1 MNAKELLRL
10 GVPLGE
16 ATRRATDFIS
26 RFVLGGGDKARLA
39 EEVAAVVA
47 NPAAFVD
54 DALRGEFAKALLA
67 APPPPRT
74 EPVKYRQWGEGL
86 DHEAVMQMERA
97 CLLPV
102 SVAGAL
108 MPDAH
113 VGYGLPIG
121 GVLATENAVIPY
133 AVGVDIACRMKL
145 TVLDLPLRDLEQKQ
159 DRLARALEAETRF
172 GVGANFK
179 HRREHEVM
187 DADWSVSP
195 ITKQLKDKAWS
206 QLGTSG
212 SGNHFVEFGVF
223 TAHGELP
230 QARTPAELSQAGTPA
245 PLPSPAGTPG
255 PLTSP
260 AGAPATLPA
269 GTYVA
274 LLSHSGSRGTGAA
287 VCDHYSKIAF
297 ARCRAALPSELLRLA
312 WLPLDSAEGQE
323 YWNAM
328 ELMGRYAAANHA
340 CIHRHIAAHLGAP
353 VLFELE
359 NHHNFAWK
367 ERHVIGGVEREVI
380 VHRKG
385 ATPAGAGVLGII
397 PGSMAA
403 PGFVV
408 CGKGHPESLNSAAH
422 GAGRAMSRK
431 AANEKFNWKD
441 VNRYLKQQGV
451 TLLSAGLDEVPMA
464 YKNIREVMAAQ
475 SDLVTVLGEFQ
486 PRLVKMAPAGERP
499 ED

>member
-1 MNAKELLRL
+1 MNAKDFLRL

-16 ATRRATDFIS
+16 ATRRGTDFVSKFI
-26 RFVLGGGDKARLA
+26 LGGGDKSRLH
-39 EEVAAVVA
+39 EEVKAIVA
-47 NPAAFVD
+47 NPSAFVD
-54 DALRGEFAKALLA
+54 DPLRGEFAKTLLK
-67 APPPPRT
+67 APPPPRA

-86 DHEAVMQMERA
+86 EHDAVMQMEKA

-133 AVGVDIACRMKL
+133 AVGVDIACRMKM
-145 TVLDLPLRDLEQKQ
+145 TVLDIPVRDLERKQ
-159 DRLARALEAETRF
+159 DRLTRAIEAETRF

-187 DADWSVSP
+187 DADWSISGV
-195 ITKQLKDKAWS
+195 TKQNKDRAWS

-212 SGNHFVEFGVF
+212 SGNHFVEFGLF
-223 TAHGELP
+223 TAHSKINDLE
-230 QARTPAELSQAGTPA
+230 
-245 PLPSPAGTPG
+245 
-255 PLTSP
+255 
-260 AGAPATLPA
+260 A

-287 VCDHYSKIAF
+287 VCDHYSKLAF
-297 ARCRAALPSELLRLA
+297 GRCRGSLPSELLRLA
-312 WLPLDSAEGQE
+312 WLPLDSQEGQE

-340 CIHRHIAAHLGAP
+340 CIHRHIAENLAAR
-353 VLFELE
+353 VLLDLE

-367 ERHVIGGVEREVI
+367 EKHVIDGVEREVI

-385 ATPAGAGVLGII
+385 ATPAGQGVLGII
-397 PGSMAA
+397 PGSMAS

-408 CGKGHPESLNSAAH
+408 SGKGNPESLDSASH

-441 VNRYLKQQGV
+441 VNRFLREHGV
-451 TLLSAGLDEVPMA
+451 TLISAGLDEVPMA

-475 SDLVTVLGEFQ
+475 NDLVTVLGQFD
-486 PRLVKMAPAGERP
+486 PKLVKMAPSGERP